1 MEPRPGYL
9 FVVETG
15 QLTRLGE
22 VKRYTSRLDA
32 IARRLER
39 NKALID
45 ARGEIGD
52 PPEDVREAMWSWLT
66 DRGRVIEH
74 VGFVL
79 ATEMAVARVNM
90 TALARRAPLRAFD
103 SVQAAQRWLLRD
115 PKISTGLTQPSI
127 SSAPPPPAAEG
138 PPSETRRARPSPGV
152 YRSTD
157 APADHVTPPRGTN
170 RGGGSQV
177 A

>member
-1 MEPRPGYL
+1 MGAREVIELAQAYIEVEPRPGYL

-66 DRGRVIEH
+66 DR
-74 VGFVL
+74 
-79 ATEMAVARVNM
+79 
-90 TALARRAPLRAFD
+90 LRAD
-103 SVQAAQRWLLRD
+103 A
-115 PKISTGLTQPSI
+115 
-127 SSAPPPPAAEG
+127 
-138 PPSETRRARPSPGV
+138 PSP
-152 YRSTD
+152 
-157 APADHVTPPRGTN
+157 
-170 RGGGSQV
+170 
-177 A
+177 